1 MVRDQLVPRG
11 IKNERVLDAMRRV
24 PRQMFVGKHLKK
36 MAYDDYPLLIG
47 EEQTISQP
55 YMVAAM
61 TEALEPYGEDR
72 VLEIGTGSGYQ
83 TAILAELV
91 QEVFT
96 VERISSLAHKASEV
110 LLGLGYSN
118 IHFKTGD
125 GTRGWSEHA
134 PFDKTLV
141 TAGSPGVP
149 KELFRQLRNSGRM
162 VIPIGDTFSQV
173 LTIVVKRG
181 EELKKEKLF
190 SCIFVPLVG
199 ENGWG
204 DFIGA

>member
-1 MVRDQLVPRG
+1 MVREQLVPRG
-11 IKNERVLDAMRRV
+11 IKNEKVLAAMRTV
-24 PRQMFVGKHLKK
+24 PRQLFVGEHVRK
-36 MAYDDYPLLIG
+36 MAYEDYPLPIG
-47 EEQTISQP
+47 EDQTISQP

-61 TEALEPYGEDR
+61 TEALDPHDEDR

-91 QEVFT
+91 REVFT
-96 VERISSLAHKASEV
+96 VERIASLAKKASEV
-110 LLGLGYSN
+110 LSELGYTN
-118 IHFKTGD
+118 IRFKTGN
-125 GTRGWSEHA
+125 GTLGWQERA
-134 PFDKTLV
+134 PFDRVLV

-149 KELFRQLRNSGRM
+149 KELFRQLCDGGRM
-162 VIPIGDTFSQV
+162 VIPIGNTFSQI
-173 LTIVVKRG
+173 LTSIIKRG
-181 EELKKEKLF
+181 EELKRERLF

>member
-1 MVRDQLVPRG
+1 MVRDQLIPRG

-24 PRQMFVGKHLKK
+24 PRQMFVDEHLKK
-36 MAYDDYPLLIG
+36 MAYDDYPLPIG

-61 TEALEPYGEDR
+61 TEALEPHGEDR

-83 TAILAELV
+83 TAVLAELV
-91 QEVFT
+91 HEVFT
-96 VERISSLAHKASEV
+96 VERISSLARRASEA
-110 LLGLGYSN
+110 LLELGYSN

-149 KELFRQLRNSGRM
+149 EELFRQLRDRGRM
-162 VIPIGDTFSQV
+162 VIPIGDTYSQV
-173 LTIVVKRG
+173 LTIVVKDG
-181 EELKKEKLF
+181 EKLKKEKLF

-199 ENGWG
+199 EDGWG